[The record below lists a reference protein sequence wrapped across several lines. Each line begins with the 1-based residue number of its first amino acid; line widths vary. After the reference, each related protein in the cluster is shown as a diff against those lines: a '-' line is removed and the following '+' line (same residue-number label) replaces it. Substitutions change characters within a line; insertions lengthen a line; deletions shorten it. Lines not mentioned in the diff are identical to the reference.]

1 MQGKTINITYENST
15 YATVI
20 GNTVRETL
28 EGLSVNLNK
37 TYLENPIVAASV
49 NDEVVPLS
57 YHLVNDAEIKA
68 IPLFS
73 SLGKRT
79 YRHSI
84 CFLLC
89 YASQLVFPDRKLL
102 ISHSLGDGY
111 FFYYDKTDSVAAEDT
126 ERLSQTMQKIADKNL
141 PIDFCR
147 APYKKAMEYFLH
159 REAME
164 TVQLLKFQNEPV
176 VALYKLEDFMDLG
189 YEPLVDRTGILS
201 LWKLQPYKKCGM
213 LLRYP
218 RSSDFTQLQE
228 FKDNPL
234 LFSVFS
240 EYRKWNNMLDM
251 RSLGKLNNLC
261 IEGKITDYIRLAET
275 LQQKKI
281 SQIADKIL
289 AREQVKAIF
298 IAGPSSSGKTT
309 FAYKLG
315 IQLRL
320 AGKKPIKITL
330 DDYYRPAAEI
340 PVGSD
345 GKKDFE
351 SLEALDVAQFR
362 SDLENL
368 YEGEKVKIPSF
379 DFPTATRMYPNPPV
393 RMDKDTI
400 LIIEGIHGL
409 NPALVPP
416 LEKEKIFKIYISAL
430 TQLNIDDH
438 NRISTTDNRILRRIV
453 RDYRTRKTSA
463 YKTLTMWDS
472 VQAGEN
478 KHIFPYQNQADTML
492 NSALDYE
499 IGVLRPLAMPL
510 LKTVKPEDSQ
520 AYAISRRLIAF
531 LNIVHPIPENLV
543 PADSLIREFI
553 GGSEFNVT

>member
-111 FFYYDKTDSVAAEDT
+111 FFYYDKTDSVAEEDI

-320 AGKKPIKITL
+320 GRQETDQDNIGRLLQT
-330 DDYYRPAAEI
+330 
-340 PVGSD
+340 
-345 GKKDFE
+345 
-351 SLEALDVAQFR
+351 R
-362 SDLENL
+362 SRN
-368 YEGEKVKIPSF
+368 SC
-379 DFPTATRMYPNPPV
+379 
-393 RMDKDTI
+393 
-400 LIIEGIHGL
+400 GI
-409 NPALVPP
+409 
-416 LEKEKIFKIYISAL
+416 
-430 TQLNIDDH
+430 
-438 NRISTTDNRILRRIV
+438 RR
-453 RDYRTRKTSA
+453 
-463 YKTLTMWDS
+463 
-472 VQAGEN
+472 
-478 KHIFPYQNQADTML
+478 
-492 NSALDYE
+492 
-499 IGVLRPLAMPL
+499 
-510 LKTVKPEDSQ
+510 
-520 AYAISRRLIAF
+520 
-531 LNIVHPIPENLV
+531 
-543 PADSLIREFI
+543 
-553 GGSEFNVT
+553 